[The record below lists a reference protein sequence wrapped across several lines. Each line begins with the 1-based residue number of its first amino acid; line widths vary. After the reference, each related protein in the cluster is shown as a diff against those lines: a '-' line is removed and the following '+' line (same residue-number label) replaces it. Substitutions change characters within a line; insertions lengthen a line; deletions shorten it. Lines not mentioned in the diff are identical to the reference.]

1 LTEIVLLFVLVEV
14 CYTATGGLRLTHWRT
29 HGVVK
34 VILATVTILDALF
47 GAVVEEMEEAGDN

>member
-1 LTEIVLLFVLVEV
+1 VLVEV

-34 VILATVTILDALF
+34 VILATVTVLDALF
-47 GAVVEEMEEAGDN
+47 GAVVEEVKEAGDN